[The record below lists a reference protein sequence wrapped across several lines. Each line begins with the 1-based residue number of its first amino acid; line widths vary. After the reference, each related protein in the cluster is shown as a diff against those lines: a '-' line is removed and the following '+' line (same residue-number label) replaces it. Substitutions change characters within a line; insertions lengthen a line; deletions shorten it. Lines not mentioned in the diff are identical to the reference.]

1 MEGVED
7 GKGGSVPPLEK
18 GEIKARLKDLDGWDS
33 SGGGLKK
40 KYRFANFAASMEF
53 VNRVA
58 GLAESADHHP
68 DISIKYDRV
77 KLTLSTH
84 SEGGVTE
91 KDFALAAE
99 IDRALPSQE
108 SAPGETSEA

>member
-1 MEGVED
+1 MAALSKDEIRDRLKPMD
-7 GKGGSVPPLEK
+7 GWKLDDSELEK
-18 GEIKARLKDLDGWDS
+18 TYK
-33 SGGGLKK
+33 
-40 KYRFANFAASMEF
+40 FAGFEESMAF

-58 GLAESADHHP
+58 ALATVADHHP

-91 KDFALAAE
+91 KDFAL
-99 IDRALPSQE
+99 IDQID
-108 SAPGETSEA
+108 G

>member
-1 MEGVED
+1 MPVLSKD
-7 GKGGSVPPLEK
+7 
-18 GEIKARLKDLDGWDS
+18 EIKARLKSLDGWKLDD
-33 SGGGLKK
+33 GELEK
-40 KYRFANFAASMEF
+40 KYQFAGFEESMAF

-58 GLAESADHHP
+58 ALATAADHHP

-91 KDFALAAE
+91 KDFALIGQ
-99 IDRALPSQE
+99 ID
-108 SAPGETSEA
+108 G

>member
-1 MEGVED
+1 M
-7 GKGGSVPPLEK
+7 PPLTKDEVKTRLQELTGWERDGDEIEK
-18 GEIKARLKDLDGWDS
+18 KFSFGD
-33 SGGGLKK
+33 
-40 KYRFANFAASMEF
+40 FAASMAF

-58 GLAESADHHP
+58 ELAEAADHHP
-68 DISIKYDRV
+68 DIAIKYNRV

-99 IDRALPSQE
+99 IDAAAAGQ
-108 SAPGETSEA
+108 T